1 VSRLTR
7 STGPRLA
14 LAGLYHESNTFAPS
28 PTGDQAFEL
37 GGTYHGGDLADA
49 FAGTSTAVGG
59 FLELG
64 STHDVELVPVFF
76 ALANPAGPIAAA
88 TFARL
93 LTELLER
100 LSREGPWSG
109 VLLALHGAAVAE
121 GEDDVDG
128 LIVERVRALVGD
140 HVPVG
145 VCLDMHANVSTRMVE
160 RSTVTVAYRT
170 NPHMDA
176 AARAVECA
184 ELVLRT
190 VRGEIE
196 PVQALARPPLVVN
209 ILRQRTS
216 SPPLA
221 ALVAEVDAIESTP
234 PMLSASLALGFP
246 YADVPDLGV
255 ACLAVADGDRRRATE
270 AARRMA
276 AAAWS
281 ARPDL
286 QGEAL
291 DTDAAME
298 RATDGRA
305 GPVLLLDTG
314 DNVGGGSPGDS
325 TTLLHEARRR
335 GVRAY
340 LETLCD
346 PEAVRAC
353 AGAGVGAAVSIDVGG
368 RRATHSPPCPVSG
381 IVRAVGDGRFSDASL
396 THGGFRDFD
405 TGPTAVLQTDLDQ
418 TLVLTSHAVMDTS
431 VERHRSLGIRPEAK
445 QVVVAKGV
453 QSPLPAYEPLA
464 SDVVFVATPGI
475 TSADLGSFTY
485 RRRPRPL
492 YPFEADTAW
501 TATE

>member
-1 VSRLTR
+1 M
-7 STGPRLA
+7 A
-14 LAGLYHESNTFAPS
+14 LLGLYHESNTFASS
-28 PTGDQAFEL
+28 PTGDEAFEP
-37 GGTYHGGDLADA
+37 GGTYVGDDVVDA

-64 STHDVELVPVFF
+64 STHAVELVPLFF
-76 ALANPAGPIAAA
+76 AFANPAGPIAGA

-100 LSREGPWSG
+100 LGRNGPWSA

-128 LIVERVRALVGD
+128 LIVERVRSLVGD
-140 HVPVG
+140 AVPIG
-145 VCLDMHANVSTRMVE
+145 VCLDMHANLSRRTIDH
-160 RSTVTVAYRT
+160 STVTVAYRT
-170 NPHMDA
+170 NPHLDA
-176 AARAVECA
+176 ATRAVECA
-184 ELVLRT
+184 ELVLCT
-190 VRGEIE
+190 LRGEVD
-196 PVQALARPPLVVN
+196 PVQALVRPPLVVN

-216 SPPLA
+216 SPPLSA
-221 ALVAEVDAIESTP
+221 IVDEVEAVEAMP
-234 PMLSASLALGFP
+234 RVLSASLALGFP

-255 ACLAVADGDRRRATE
+255 ACLAVADGDEQRARE
-270 AARRMA
+270 AAERVA
-276 AAAWS
+276 AAAWC
-281 ARPDL
+281 ARHEL

-291 DTDAAME
+291 GPQAALAL
-298 RATDGRA
+298 ATDGRP

-314 DNVGGGSPGDS
+314 DNIGGGSPGDS
-325 TTLLHEARRR
+325 TTILHEAQR
-335 GVRAY
+335 GAVRSY

-346 PEAVRAC
+346 PEAVSAC

-368 RRATHSPPCPVSG
+368 RVATHSPPCAVRG
-381 IVRAVGDGRFSDASL
+381 FVRALGEGRFSDASA

-405 TGPTAVLQTDLDQ
+405 TGATAVLETDLEQ
-418 TLVLTSHAVMDTS
+418 TLVLTSRAVMDTS

-475 TSADLGSFTY
+475 TSADLGSFVY

-492 YPFEADTAW
+492 YPFEPD
-501 TATE
+501 ATWAAME